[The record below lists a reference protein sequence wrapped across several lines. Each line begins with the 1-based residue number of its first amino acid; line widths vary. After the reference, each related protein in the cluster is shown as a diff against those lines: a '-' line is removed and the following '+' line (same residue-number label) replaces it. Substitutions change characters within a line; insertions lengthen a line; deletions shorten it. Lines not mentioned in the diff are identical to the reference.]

1 MPTVLTFQP
10 MVAGLVARL
19 PTEPWRKRDLAV
31 EEEGSSRGFTVT
43 SASSSQCRITDRST
57 V

>member
-1 MPTVLTFQP
+1 MPTILTFQP

-31 EEEGSSRGFTVT
+31 GS
-43 SASSSQCRITDRST
+43 Q
-57 V
+57 